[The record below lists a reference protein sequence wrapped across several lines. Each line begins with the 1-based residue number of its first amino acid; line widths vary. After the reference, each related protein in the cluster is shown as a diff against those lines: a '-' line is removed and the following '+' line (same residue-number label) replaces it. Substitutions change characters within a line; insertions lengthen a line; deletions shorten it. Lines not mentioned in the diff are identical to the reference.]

1 MEETRKEH
9 QKVLDAKRELTI
21 QVEQSRATHEQL
33 IKDQEKAD
41 KELKLAKEI
50 LEKKKSY
57 SQKMKKETVAFV
69 QKMKEQM
76 VKTKK
81 AAED

>member
-9 QKVLDAKRELTI
+9 QKLLDAKRELTI
-21 QVEQSRATHEQL
+21 QVEQSRSTHEQL

-41 KELKLAKEI
+41 KELKLAKEL
-50 LEKKKSY
+50 LEKKKSF
-57 SQKMKKETVAFV
+57 SIKLKKETVVFV

-76 VKTKK
+76 EKTKK
-81 AAED
+81 AAEE